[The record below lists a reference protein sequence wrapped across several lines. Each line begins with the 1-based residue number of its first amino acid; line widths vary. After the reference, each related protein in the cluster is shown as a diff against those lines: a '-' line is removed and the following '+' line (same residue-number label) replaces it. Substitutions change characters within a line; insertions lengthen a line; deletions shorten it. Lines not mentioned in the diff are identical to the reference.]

1 MKDLKILL
9 YLDFL
14 KIKNGLL
21 NTIHNPLIFLKRFGP
36 AIFFLVFSLIF

>member
-21 NTIHNPLIFLKRFGP
+21 DAIHKPLIFLKRFGL
-36 AIFFLVFSLIF
+36 AIFFLVFF